1 MRSIKMVDL
10 QAQYA
15 RLSSEIDQAIKQ
27 VLLQGDFIQGSAVK
41 QLESALSERYQVK
54 HVISCANGTD
64 ALQLAFMALDLP
76 KGSEVITPAFSYAAL
91 AEVLLL
97 LELKPVFVEVD
108 PATFLMDVSL
118 VEAMITENTRAIA
131 PVHLYGQMVS
141 MEPLLALAKK
151 HNLYVVE
158 DAAQA
163 IGSQYCT
170 PGEHG
175 FAGTMGHIGTTS
187 FFPSKNLGCFGD
199 GGAIFTNDDAL
210 AQQLRSMAN
219 HGQTVKYQH
228 DVLGLNSRLDTLQA
242 AVLMA
247 KLPHLHDFEKSRR
260 AVAARYD
267 EALGSLDGL
276 EIPVRTVDSSHVFHQ
291 YTITCKTAAMR
302 DALKI
307 YLSEQEIPSMI
318 YYPRP
323 LFLQTAYKQVVS
335 MPISEDL
342 CNRVLSLPICP
353 ELDVEQ
359 QNYIILNI
367 QNFIQKSQKIE

>member
-108 PATFLMDVSL
+108 LATFLMDVSL
-118 VEAMITENTRAIA
+118 VEVLITENTRAIA

-170 PGEHG
+170 PNEHG

-199 GGAIFTNDDAL
+199 GGAIFTNDDDL
-210 AQQLRSMAN
+210 AQRLRSMAN

-228 DVLGLNSRLDTLQA
+228 DILGLNSRLDTLQA

-307 YLSEQEIPSMI
+307 YLAEQEIPSMI

-359 QNYIILNI
+359 QEYIINNI
-367 QNFIQKSQKIE
+367 RNFIQKSQ

>member
-118 VEAMITENTRAIA
+118 VEALITENTSAIA

-170 PGEHG
+170 PNEHG

-199 GGAIFTNDDAL
+199 GGAIFTNEDDL
-210 AQQLRSMAN
+210 AQRLRSMAN

-228 DVLGLNSRLDTLQA
+228 DILGLNSRLDTLQA

-302 DALKI
+302 DAMKM
-307 YLSEQEIPSMI
+307 YLAEHEIPSMI

-323 LFLQTAYKQVVS
+323 LYLQTAYQQVVNLT
-335 MPISEDL
+335 ISEDL

-359 QNYIILNI
+359 QEYIINNI
-367 QNFIQKSQKIE
+367 RNFIQKSQ

>member
-54 HVISCANGTD
+54 NVISCANGTD

-118 VEAMITENTRAIA
+118 IEAMITGNTRAIA

-199 GGAIFTNDDAL
+199 GGAIFTNDDDL
-210 AQQLRSMAN
+210 AQRLRSMAN

-302 DALKI
+302 DGLKM
-307 YLSEQEIPSMI
+307 YLAEHEIPSMI

-367 QNFIQKSQKIE
+367 QNFIQKSQ

>member
-118 VEAMITENTRAIA
+118 VEALITENTRAIA

-170 PGEHG
+170 PNEHG

-199 GGAIFTNDDAL
+199 GGAIFTNDDVL
-210 AQQLRSMAN
+210 AQRLRSMAN

-228 DVLGLNSRLDTLQA
+228 DILGLNSRLDTLQA
-242 AVLMA
+242 AVLVA

-291 YTITCKTAAMR
+291 YTITCKTTAMR
-302 DALKI
+302 DALKM
-307 YLSEQEIPSMI
+307 YLAEHEIPSMI

-323 LFLQTAYKQVVS
+323 LYLQTAYQQVVNLT
-335 MPISEDL
+335 ISEDL

-359 QNYIILNI
+359 QEYIINNI
-367 QNFIQKSQKIE
+367 RNFIQKSQ

>member
-41 QLESALSERYQVK
+41 QLESTLSERYQVK

-131 PVHLYGQMVS
+131 PVHLYGQMVT

-199 GGAIFTNDDAL
+199 GGAIFTNDDVL

-242 AVLMA
+242 SVLMA
-247 KLPHLHDFEKSRR
+247 KLPHLYEFEKSRR

-302 DALKI
+302 DALKM
-307 YLSEQEIPSMI
+307 YLAEQEIPSMI

-359 QNYIILNI
+359 QEYIINNI
-367 QNFIQKSQKIE
+367 RNFIQKSQ

>member
-118 VEAMITENTRAIA
+118 VEALITENTSAIA

-170 PGEHG
+170 PNEHG

-199 GGAIFTNDDAL
+199 GGAIFTNEDDL
-210 AQQLRSMAN
+210 AQRLRSMAN

-228 DVLGLNSRLDTLQA
+228 DILGLNSRLDTLQA

-302 DALKI
+302 DALKM
-307 YLSEQEIPSMI
+307 YLAEHEIPSMI

-323 LFLQTAYKQVVS
+323 LYLQTAYQQVVNLT
-335 MPISEDL
+335 ISEDL

-359 QNYIILNI
+359 QEYIINNI
-367 QNFIQKSQKIE
+367 RNFIQKSQ

>member
-118 VEAMITENTRAIA
+118 VEALITENTRAIA

-199 GGAIFTNDDAL
+199 GGAIFTNDDVL

-228 DVLGLNSRLDTLQA
+228 DILGLNSRLDTLQA

-302 DALKI
+302 DALKM
-307 YLSEQEIPSMI
+307 YLAEHEIPSMI

-323 LFLQTAYKQVVS
+323 LYLQTAYQQVVNLT
-335 MPISEDL
+335 ISEDL

-359 QNYIILNI
+359 QEYIINNI
-367 QNFIQKSQKIE
+367 RNFIQKSQ

>member
-118 VEAMITENTRAIA
+118 VEALITENTRAIA

-199 GGAIFTNDDAL
+199 GGAMFTNDDAL

-228 DVLGLNSRLDTLQA
+228 DILGLNSRLDTLQA

-307 YLSEQEIPSMI
+307 YLAEQEIPSMI

-353 ELDVEQ
+353 ELDIEQ

-367 QNFIQKSQKIE
+367 QNFIQKSQ

>member
-15 RLSSEIDQAIKQ
+15 RLSSEIDQAMKQ
-27 VLLQGDFIQGSAVK
+27 VITQADFIQGKAVK
-41 QLESALSERYQVK
+41 TLESALAERYQVN

-97 LELKPVFVEVD
+97 LDLKPVFVEVD
-108 PATFLMDVSL
+108 PATFLMDVSA
-118 VEAMITENTRAIA
+118 VESLITANTRAIA

-141 MEPLLALAKK
+141 MEPLLALAKQ
-151 HNLYVVE
+151 HNLFIVE

-170 PGEHG
+170 PAEHG

-199 GGAIFTNDDAL
+199 GGAIFTNDDDL
-210 AQQLRSMAN
+210 AQRLRSMAN

-247 KLPHLHDFEKSRR
+247 KLPHLYEFEKSRR

-267 EALGSLDGL
+267 EAFGPMDVL
-276 EIPVRTVDSSHVFHQ
+276 EVPSRTVDSSHVFHQ
-291 YTITCKTAAMR
+291 YTITCKTAPMR
-302 DALKI
+302 DALKL
-307 YLSEQEIPSMI
+307 YLSEHGIPSMI

-323 LFLQTAYKQVVS
+323 LFLQTAYQQVVS
-335 MPISEDL
+335 LPISEDL
-342 CNRVLSLPICP
+342 CTRVLSLPICP

-359 QNYIILNI
+359 QDYIINNI
-367 QNFIQKSQKIE
+367 QNFIQKSQ

>member
-15 RLSSEIDQAIKQ
+15 HLSSEIDQAMKQ
-27 VLLQGDFIQGSAVK
+27 VLLNADFIQGTAVRT
-41 QLESALSERYQVK
+41 LEDALAERYQVK

-108 PATFLMDVSL
+108 SATFLMDVSE
-118 VEAMITENTRAIA
+118 VEALITENTRAIA

-151 HNLYVVE
+151 YDLFVIE

-199 GGAIFTNDDAL
+199 GGAIFTNDDDL
-210 AQQLRSMAN
+210 AKRLRSMAN
-219 HGQTVKYQH
+219 HGQTVKYKH
-228 DVLGLNSRLDTLQA
+228 DIIGLNSRLDTLQA
-242 AVLMA
+242 AVLLA
-247 KLPHLHDFEKSRR
+247 KLPHLFDFEKQRR

-267 EALGSLDGL
+267 EALVSMDGL
-276 EIPVRTVDSSHVFHQ
+276 AIPARTVDSSHVFHQ
-291 YTITCKTAAMR
+291 YTITCQTPAMR
-302 DALKI
+302 DALKLH
-307 YLSEQEIPSMI
+307 LSDQGIPSMI
-318 YYPRP
+318 YYPIP
-323 LFLQTAYKQVVS
+323 LHLQTAYKQVVNLT
-335 MPISEDL
+335 ISEDL
-342 CNRVLSLPICP
+342 CTRVLSLPICP
-353 ELDVEQ
+353 ELDAEQ
-359 QNYIILNI
+359 QDYIINNI
-367 QNFIQKSQKIE
+367 QNFIQKSQ

>member
-15 RLSSEIDQAIKQ
+15 RLSSEIDQAMKQ
-27 VLLQGDFIQGSAVK
+27 VLIQADFIQGSAVK
-41 QLESALSERYQVK
+41 AFESALAERYQVK

-76 KGSEVITPAFSYAAL
+76 KGSEVITPAFSYAAV

-97 LELKPVFVEVD
+97 LELQPVFVEVD

-118 VEAMITENTRAIA
+118 VEALITENTRAIA

-199 GGAIFTNDDAL
+199 GGAIFTNDDDL
-210 AQQLRSMAN
+210 AQRLRSMAN

-228 DVLGLNSRLDTLQA
+228 DIIGLNSRLDTLQA

-267 EALGSLDGL
+267 EAFGALDGL
-276 EIPVRTVDSSHVFHQ
+276 EIPDRTVDSSHVFHQ
-291 YTITCKTAAMR
+291 YTITCESSAMR
-302 DALKI
+302 DALKS
-307 YLSEQEIPSMI
+307 YLSDQGIPSMI

-335 MPISEDL
+335 LPISEDL

-353 ELDVEQ
+353 ELDIEQ

-367 QNFIQKSQKIE
+367 RNFIQKSQ

>member
-15 RLSSEIDQAIKQ
+15 RLSSEMDQAMKQ
-27 VLLQGDFIQGSAVK
+27 VFIQGDFIQGSAVK

-97 LELKPVFVEVD
+97 LELKPVFVEVE

-118 VEAMITENTRAIA
+118 VEALITENTRAIA

-170 PGEHG
+170 PNEHG
-175 FAGTMGHIGTTS
+175 FAGTMGHIGSTS

-199 GGAIFTNDDAL
+199 GGAIFTNDDEL
-210 AQQLRSMAN
+210 AQRLRSMAN

-228 DVLGLNSRLDTLQA
+228 DILGLNSRLDTLQA

-276 EIPVRTVDSSHVFHQ
+276 EIPDRTAESSHVFHQ

-302 DALKI
+302 DALKL

-323 LFLQTAYKQVVS
+323 LFLQMAYKQVVS

-353 ELDVEQ
+353 ELDIEQ
-359 QNYIILNI
+359 QNYIINNI
-367 QNFIQKSQKIE
+367 QNFIQKSQ

>member
-64 ALQLAFMALDLP
+64 ALQLAFMALDFS

-97 LELKPVFVEVD
+97 LELKPVFVEVE

-118 VEAMITENTRAIA
+118 VEALITENTRAIA

-170 PGEHG
+170 PNEHG
-175 FAGTMGHIGTTS
+175 FAGTMGHIGSTS

-199 GGAIFTNDDAL
+199 GGAIFTNDDDL
-210 AQQLRSMAN
+210 AQRLRSMAN

-228 DVLGLNSRLDTLQA
+228 DILGLNSRLDTLQA

-276 EIPVRTVDSSHVFHQ
+276 EIPDRTAESSHVFHQ

-302 DALKI
+302 DGLKM
-307 YLSEQEIPSMI
+307 YLAEHEIPSMI

-323 LFLQTAYKQVVS
+323 LYLQTAYHQVVNLH
-335 MPISEDL
+335 ISEDL

-359 QNYIILNI
+359 QEYILNNI
-367 QNFIQKSQKIE
+367 RNFIQKSQ

>member
-41 QLESALSERYQVK
+41 QLESALSECYQVK

-97 LELKPVFVEVD
+97 HELKPVFVEVD

-118 VEAMITENTRAIA
+118 VEALITENTRAIA

-175 FAGTMGHIGTTS
+175 FAGTMGDIGTTS

-199 GGAIFTNDDAL
+199 GGAIFTNDDVL
-210 AQQLRSMAN
+210 AQRLRIMSN

-228 DVLGLNSRLDTLQA
+228 DILGLNSRLDTLQA

-247 KLPHLHDFEKSRR
+247 KLPHLDDFEKSRR

-291 YTITCKTAAMR
+291 YTITCKTTAMR
-302 DALKI
+302 DALKM
-307 YLSEQEIPSMI
+307 YLAEHEIPSMI

-323 LFLQTAYKQVVS
+323 LYLQTAYQQVVNLT
-335 MPISEDL
+335 ISEDL

-359 QNYIILNI
+359 QEYIINNI
-367 QNFIQKSQKIE
+367 RNFIQKSQ

>member
-118 VEAMITENTRAIA
+118 VEALITENTRAIA

-170 PGEHG
+170 PNEHG

-199 GGAIFTNDDAL
+199 GGAIFTNDDVL
-210 AQQLRSMAN
+210 AQRLRIMSN

-228 DVLGLNSRLDTLQA
+228 DILGLNSRLDTLQA

-291 YTITCKTAAMR
+291 YTITCKTTAMR
-302 DALKI
+302 DALKM
-307 YLSEQEIPSMI
+307 YLAEHEIPSMI

-323 LFLQTAYKQVVS
+323 LYLQTAYQQVVNLT
-335 MPISEDL
+335 ISEDL

-359 QNYIILNI
+359 QEYIINNI
-367 QNFIQKSQKIE
+367 RNFIQKSQ

>member
-97 LELKPVFVEVD
+97 LELTPVFVEVD

-118 VEAMITENTRAIA
+118 VEALITENTRAIA

-199 GGAIFTNDDAL
+199 GGAIFTNDDEL
-210 AQQLRSMAN
+210 ANRLRSMAN

-228 DVLGLNSRLDTLQA
+228 DILGLNSRLDTLQA

-247 KLPHLHDFEKSRR
+247 KLPHLHYFEKSRR

-302 DALKI
+302 DGLKM
-307 YLSEQEIPSMI
+307 YLAEHEIPSMI

-323 LFLQTAYKQVVS
+323 LYLQTAYQQVVNL
-335 MPISEDL
+335 PISEDL

-359 QNYIILNI
+359 QEYIINNI
-367 QNFIQKSQKIE
+367 RNFIQKSQ

>member
-15 RLSSEIDQAIKQ
+15 RLSSEIDQAMKQ
-27 VLLQGDFIQGSAVK
+27 VLIQADFIQGSAVK
-41 QLESALSERYQVK
+41 ALESALAERYQVK

-97 LELKPVFVEVD
+97 LELQPVFVEVD

-118 VEAMITENTRAIA
+118 VEALITENTRAIA

-187 FFPSKNLGCFGD
+187 FFPSKNLGCYGD
-199 GGAIFTNDDAL
+199 GGAIFTNDDDL
-210 AQQLRSMAN
+210 AQRLRSMAN

-228 DVLGLNSRLDTLQA
+228 DIIGLNSRLDTLQA
-242 AVLMA
+242 AILLA
-247 KLPHLHDFEKSRR
+247 KLPHLLDFEKARR
-260 AVAARYD
+260 AVAAKYD
-267 EALGSLDGL
+267 AALTSLDGL
-276 EIPVRTVDSSHVFHQ
+276 TIPVRTVDSSHVFHQ
-291 YTITCKTAAMR
+291 YTITCESSAMR
-302 DALKI
+302 DALKS
-307 YLSEQEIPSMI
+307 YLSDQGIPSMI

-335 MPISEDL
+335 LPISEDL

-353 ELDVEQ
+353 ELDIEQ

-367 QNFIQKSQKIE
+367 QNFIQKSQ

>member
-97 LELKPVFVEVD
+97 LELTPVFVEVD

-118 VEAMITENTRAIA
+118 VEALITENTRAIA

-199 GGAIFTNDDAL
+199 GGAIFTNDDEL
-210 AQQLRSMAN
+210 ANRLRSMAN

-228 DVLGLNSRLDTLQA
+228 DILGLNSRLDTLQA

-247 KLPHLHDFEKSRR
+247 KLPHLHDFEKSRS

-302 DALKI
+302 DGLKM
-307 YLSEQEIPSMI
+307 YLAEHEIPSMI

-323 LFLQTAYKQVVS
+323 LYLQTAYQQVVNL
-335 MPISEDL
+335 PISEDL

-359 QNYIILNI
+359 QEYIINNI
-367 QNFIQKSQKIE
+367 RNFIQKSQ

>member
-64 ALQLAFMALDLP
+64 ALQLVFMALDLP

-118 VEAMITENTRAIA
+118 VEALITENTRAIA

-175 FAGTMGHIGTTS
+175 FAGTMGDIGTTS

-199 GGAIFTNDDAL
+199 GGAIFTNDDDL
-210 AQQLRSMAN
+210 AQRLRSMAN
-219 HGQTVKYQH
+219 HGQTLKYQH
-228 DVLGLNSRLDTLQA
+228 DILGLNSRLDTLQA

-302 DALKI
+302 DALKM
-307 YLSEQEIPSMI
+307 YLAEHEIPSMI

-323 LFLQTAYKQVVS
+323 LYLQTAYQQVVNLT
-335 MPISEDL
+335 ISEDL

-359 QNYIILNI
+359 QEYIINNI
-367 QNFIQKSQKIE
+367 RNFIQKSQ

>member
-15 RLSSEIDQAIKQ
+15 RLSSEIDQAMKQ
-27 VLLQGDFIQGSAVK
+27 VLIQVDFIQGSAVK
-41 QLESALSERYQVK
+41 ALESALAERYQAK

-97 LELKPVFVEVD
+97 LDLKPVFVEVD
-108 PATFLMDVSL
+108 PATFLMDVSA
-118 VEAMITENTRAIA
+118 VESLITANTRAIA

-141 MEPLLALAKK
+141 MEPLLALAKQ
-151 HNLYVVE
+151 HNLFIVE

-199 GGAIFTNDDAL
+199 GGAIFTNDDDL
-210 AQQLRSMAN
+210 AQRLRSMAN

-247 KLPHLHDFEKSRR
+247 KLPHLYEFEKSRR

-267 EALGSLDGL
+267 EAFGPMDVL
-276 EIPVRTVDSSHVFHQ
+276 EVPSRTVDSSHVFHQ
-291 YTITCKTAAMR
+291 YTITCKTAPMR
-302 DALKI
+302 DALKL
-307 YLSEQEIPSMI
+307 YLSEQGIPSMI

-323 LFLQTAYKQVVS
+323 LFLQTAYQQVVS
-335 MPISEDL
+335 LPISEDL
-342 CNRVLSLPICP
+342 CTRVLSLPICP

-359 QNYIILNI
+359 QDYIINNI
-367 QNFIQKSQKIE
+367 QNFIQKSQ

>member
-151 HNLYVVE
+151 YNLYVVE

-175 FAGTMGHIGTTS
+175 FAGTMGDIGTTS

-199 GGAIFTNDDAL
+199 GGAIFTNDDVL
-210 AQQLRSMAN
+210 AQRLRIMSN

-228 DVLGLNSRLDTLQA
+228 DILGLNSRLDTLQA

-302 DALKI
+302 DALKM
-307 YLSEQEIPSMI
+307 YLAEHEIPSMI

-323 LFLQTAYKQVVS
+323 LYLQTAYQQVVNLT
-335 MPISEDL
+335 ISEDL

-359 QNYIILNI
+359 QEYIINKI
-367 QNFIQKSQKIE
+367 RNFIQKSQ

>member
-54 HVISCANGTD
+54 NVISCANGTD

-76 KGSEVITPAFSYAAL
+76 KGSEIITPAFSYAAL

-199 GGAIFTNDDAL
+199 GGAIFTNDDDL
-210 AQQLRSMAN
+210 AQRLRSMAN

-228 DVLGLNSRLDTLQA
+228 DILGLNSRLDTLQA

-276 EIPVRTVDSSHVFHQ
+276 EIPDRTVDSSHVFHQ
-291 YTITCKTAAMR
+291 YTLTCKTAAMR
-302 DALKI
+302 DALKL
-307 YLSEQEIPSMI
+307 YLAEQEIPSMI
-318 YYPRP
+318 YYTRP

-367 QNFIQKSQKIE
+367 QNFIQKSQ